1 MNSYYMML
9 DVRDNIGEDVASHWG
24 DNDILRKL
32 NAAQRKVANLF
43 ILTTGDWLIKSA
55 NITPVDS
62 VITLPDDCAKPVY
75 MEETSSG
82 YAITLHGNVRDRES
96 TRLVGAVVYDGVVEA
111 YMQKDAIVINQDGY
125 TTQVTL
131 WYQQRVPD
139 IHAGTAGANSA
150 ATKLEF
156 ELANEPKRSNDY
168 YNNVGVEV
176 VDGAG
181 TGIIEDITDYDGSGY
196 YATIAGTVASGDH
209 YGTVSELP
217 EESHDLIILEASLML
232 LVKPSSALE
241 PSVFRYMQ
249 ERTKQARED
258 LEEWISTRVASNPSI
273 RPNDDY

>member
-43 ILTTGDWLIKSA
+43 ILTPGDWLIKST
-55 NITPVDS
+55 NLTPVDS

-82 YAITLHGNVRDRES
+82 YVITLHGNVRDRGL
-96 TRLVGAVVYDGVVEA
+96 TRITGAVVYDGTVEA
-111 YMQKDAIVINQDGY
+111 YMQKDAIVVNQDGY
-125 TTQVTL
+125 ATPVTL

-139 IHAGTAGANSA
+139 LHAGIAGVNSA
-150 ATKLEF
+150 GFKVVF
-156 ELANEPKRSNDY
+156 ELANEPKRSDDY
-168 YNNVGVEV
+168 YNNVSIEV
-176 VDGAG
+176 VDGIG
-181 TGIIEDITDYDGSGY
+181 TGIIEDISDYDGSGY
-196 YATIAGTVASGDH
+196 YATIVGTVASGDH

-241 PSVFRYMQ
+241 PSVFKYMQ

-258 LEEWISTRVASNPSI
+258 LEEWISTRVASNSSV
-273 RPNDDY
+273 RSVDDY

>member
-32 NAAQRKVANLF
+32 NASQRKVANLF
-43 ILTTGDWLIKSA
+43 ILTPGDWLIKSTDL
-55 NITPVDS
+55 TPVDS
-62 VITLPDDCAKPVY
+62 VITLPDDCTKPVY

-82 YAITLHGNVRDRES
+82 YSIPLHGNVRDRVL
-96 TRLVGAVVYDGVVEA
+96 TRVVGTVIYDAVEA
-111 YMQKDAIVINQDGY
+111 YMQKDAIVVNQDSY

-150 ATKLEF
+150 ATKLEL

-168 YNNVGVEV
+168 YNDVSVEV
-176 VDGAG
+176 VDGTG
-181 TGIIEDITDYDGSGY
+181 TGIIEDISDYDGSGY

-217 EESHDLIILEASLML
+217 EESHDLIVLEASLML

-241 PSVFRYMQ
+241 PSVFKYMQ

-258 LEEWISTRVASNPSI
+258 LEEWISTRVAGHAPI
-273 RPNDDY
+273 RQTDDY